1 MSGIDIS
8 HSEESIAFLR
18 AAFAQ
23 GGVGPGIGRTLG
35 IKGVSAD
42 AGRVVLAGNPSEDH
56 QNPAGTAHG
65 GYIATMLDAAM
76 ALALQTCLP
85 PGTGYAT
92 TDLNVQFTKAVQLN
106 AGKVLAVAEVV
117 QLTRA
122 RAVVR
127 ARLVTED
134 GDAKAHATGSFSI
147 GR

>member
-1 MSGIDIS
+1 MKPNEIA
-8 HSEESIAFLR
+8 HSEEGLAFLR
-18 AAFAQ
+18 RAFEQ

-35 IKGVSAD
+35 ITGVSAD
-42 AGRVVLAGNPSEDH
+42 PGKVVLQGEPSEDH

-76 ALALQTCLP
+76 ALAVQSCVQ

-92 TDLNVQFTKAVQLN
+92 TDLNIQFTKPVALN
-106 AGKVLAVAEVV
+106 AEKVFAVAEVI
-117 QLTRA
+117 QLTRS

-127 ARLVTED
+127 AILATEA

>member
-1 MSGIDIS
+1 MKLDEIA
-8 HSEESIAFLR
+8 HSAEGLAFLR
-18 AAFAQ
+18 RAFEQ

-35 IKGVSAD
+35 ISGVSAD
-42 AGRVVLAGNPSEDH
+42 PGKVVLQGKPTEDH

-76 ALALQTCLP
+76 ALAVQSCVP

-92 TDLNVQFTKAVQLN
+92 TDLNIQFTKPVPLN
-106 AGKVLAVAEVV
+106 AEKVFAVAEVI
-117 QLTRA
+117 QLTRS

-127 ARLVTED
+127 ASLATEA
-134 GDAKAHATGSFSI
+134 GDAKAYATGSFSI